1 MFVTELWTKCE
12 ANVVLPQKFKSRT
25 RTGNLKDYI
34 LSRLTIVY
42 TLIPDNIDLLSCH
55 STN

>member
-1 MFVTELWTKCE
+1 MQFNHRNLRVELE
-12 ANVVLPQKFKSRT
+12 
-25 RTGNLKDYI
+25 TGNLKDYI

-42 TLIPDNIDLLSCH
+42 NAMPGNREMLSWN